1 MLRRW
6 EELPDYMRIPEV
18 RPYWEILD
26 RKREELFLKRV
37 FDFVAALSILVILAL
52 PMAVIAILIKLES
65 EGPVFYRQDRVTA
78 FGKRFRIH
86 KFRTMVANADKIGAG
101 LTVGSDPRITK
112 VGAILRRLRFDE
124 FPQVFDVLT
133 GDMSLVGT
141 RPEAVKYVEKYQPEF
156 YATLLLPA
164 GLTSEVSI
172 LYKDE
177 EKLLNTADDLDKVYI
192 EQILP
197 AKMVLNLDYV
207 RNFCYLG
214 DILTLLR
221 VVFVGV
227 RILMEKKIK

>member
-78 FGKRFRIH
+78 FGKHFRIH

-141 RPEAVKYVEKYQPEF
+141 RPEVVKYVEKYQPEF

-177 EKLLNTADDLDKVYI
+177 DKLLNMADDLDKVYV

-214 DILTLLR
+214 DILTLLW

-227 RILMEKKIK
+227 QILMEKKIK